1 MVETMP
7 LRELVAAL
15 ADQLAIE
22 ALLDLDPPLLVV
34 DLTTRSPVSLAGA
47 IKQLAP
53 LPVVVMGV
61 GTGKAVD
68 LADVVAV
75 DDDAAAQVDA
85 MVRAKPIASTALAL
99 LLRASSQR
107 SLEDGLVAESAVYS
121 MLQAGPEFAAWRA
134 ARPVRDRTDEDQP
147 TVRVD
152 REGGALHITLTRP
165 AVHNALNARM
175 RDELYEAFLVA
186 AADPSVRVRLTGNG
200 PSFSAG
206 GDLDEFGA
214 RADPASAHRVRLR
227 RSIGRL
233 IATIADR
240 VEVELHGAC
249 MGSGIELPA
258 FAAHVFARPD
268 ARIGLP
274 EVGLGLIPGA
284 GGTVSL
290 PRRIGRHRTALLALT
305 GATIGATTACS
316 WGLVDGIVR

>member
-1 MVETMP
+1 MVETVP
-7 LRELVAAL
+7 VPELVAAL
-15 ADQLAIE
+15 ADPIAIE
-22 ALLDLDPPLLVV
+22 SLLDLDPPLLLV
-34 DLTTRSPVSLAGA
+34 DLATRSPDDLAGA
-47 IKQLAP
+47 RKQLAP
-53 LPVVVMGV
+53 LPIVVMGV
-61 GTGKAVD
+61 GAGRAVD
-68 LADVVAV
+68 LVDVIAV
-75 DDDAAAQVDA
+75 DDDAAAQVEA
-85 MVRAKPIASTALAL
+85 MVRANPAASTALAL
-99 LLRASSQR
+99 LLRGSTQR
-107 SLEDGLVAESAVYS
+107 RLEEGLVAESAVYS

-134 ARPVRDRTDEDQP
+134 GRPARNEPDEGES

-152 REGGALHITLTRP
+152 REGDVLHVALTRP
-165 AVHNALNARM
+165 VVHNALNTRM

-186 AADPSVRVRLTGNG
+186 AADPSVRVRLTGEG

-214 RADPASAHRVRLR
+214 RPDPASAHRIRLR

-233 IATIADR
+233 IAALADR

-258 FAAHVFARPD
+258 FASHVFARPD
-268 ARIGLP
+268 VRIGLP

-290 PRRIGRHRTALLALT
+290 PRRIGRHRTALLALS